1 MTEPMPP
8 EGPRQDDSL
17 EYLELPFFPRMVV
30 SLYALVLGIIT
41 RTADVLVLLARPRLL
56 RPYLGIWLAERM
68 HSPYRFRRTFE
79 VVRVLRSS
87 GQGMRE
93 LIYGETPLFTA
104 VGLFRRAGVD
114 RGSRVVDLGAGRG
127 RVLLAARWLG
137 ADTRGVE
144 LLAAH
149 VASVAGQLKP
159 AGISLTVGDA
169 MREDLGDAT
178 HVFVNWTA
186 LSPETKARLT
196 ERFRTCRPGTRF
208 VVVTQPV
215 EGTDFV
221 LLGRYRRLFTWGI
234 EVVWLQEYRPGP
246 RQQQQNSTRIM

>member
-1 MTEPMPP
+1 MTERP
-8 EGPRQDDSL
+8 EDSL
-17 EYLELPFFPRMVV
+17 EDLELPWLQAVV
-30 SLYALVLGIIT
+30 VQVYALVLGFLT

-56 RPYLGIWLAERM
+56 RPYLGIWLAGLM
-68 HSPYRFRRTFE
+68 HSPYRFRRSFE
-79 VVRVLRSS
+79 VVRVLRAS

-104 VGLFRRAGVD
+104 VGLFRRAGVG

-137 ADTRGVE
+137 AEARGVE
-144 LLAAH
+144 LLADH

-159 AGISLTVGDA
+159 AGVTLAVGDA
-169 MREDLGDAT
+169 MREELGEAT

-186 LSPETKARLT
+186 LSPETKARFT

-208 VVVTQPV
+208 VVVTRPI
-215 EGTDFV
+215 EGPDFV
-221 LLGRYRRLFTWGI
+221 LLGRYRRLFTWGF
-234 EVVWLQEYRPGP
+234 EAVWLQEYRPGP
-246 RQQQQNSTRIM
+246 G